1 MCIHVCIS
9 IKMPGIITQSVPQS
23 ISIKQPLFH
32 KQKPLVLT
40 VRVSGKV
47 RGFVP
52 LNEAGPAQT
61 SEEHSEINISI
72 RQGVE
77 NNNNMQSD
85 NRITGGLHVLN
96 LD

>member
-61 SEEHSEINISI
+61 SEGHSEINISI
-72 RQGVE
+72 RQGGK
-77 NNNNMQSD
+77 
-85 NRITGGLHVLN
+85 ITTTCRVTIGLLGVCMY
-96 LD
+96 